1 MVAWVFF
8 EYLRNKRLGS
18 LRSQLFD
25 QQVDADDR
33 QFFSA
38 ARAVGAM
45 ALRPFGFDV
54 GVDAYGCH
62 DELAK
67 SE

>member
-1 MVAWVFF
+1 
-8 EYLRNKRLGS
+8 
-18 LRSQLFD
+18 
-25 QQVDADDR
+25 
-33 QFFSA
+33 
-38 ARAVGAM
+38 M

-67 SE
+67 SG